1 MVHQQTLAMALA
13 LDWSRSCRFWRLFV
27 SELADLGRP
36 VRLSP
41 TATRALSHVVLL
53 ALERDCRLLSQSAA
67 ASQRSWNRWDP
78 GNHFY
83 RARLCLH
90 HRQLVQTSTDLCD
103 LDNRQLAAFGLRY
116 FYRKHAAICIDDVP
130 DFVLV
135 CFRKRKTIL

>member
-67 ASQRSWNRWDP
+67 ASNEAEIVGTQEIIFTALGFVCTIASWI
-78 GNHFY
+78 
-83 RARLCLH
+83 
-90 HRQLVQTSTDLCD
+90 
-103 LDNRQLAAFGLRY
+103 
-116 FYRKHAAICIDDVP
+116 K
-130 DFVLV
+130 
-135 CFRKRKTIL
+135 FRPIY